1 MNSLELFHFINTLRI
16 FTNKT
21 PIDSVNPSTDIFVI
35 FVEAAITVGLFSTIF
50 TLLASSL
57 VRMSYGI
64 RDFLL
69 TLKCIII

>member
-1 MNSLELFHFINTLRI
+1 MFHVINTFRI
-16 FTNKT
+16 FMNKT

-50 TLLASSL
+50 TLLAPSS

-64 RDFLL
+64 
-69 TLKCIII
+69 

>member
-1 MNSLELFHFINTLRI
+1 MFHVINTFRI

-50 TLLASSL
+50 TLLAPSS

-64 RDFLL
+64 
-69 TLKCIII
+69 